1 MEQIA
6 LHQSQNSDV
15 ETIANLRAIVLRDD
29 LTRLGRFNEEK
40 VRQRF
45 RNAFD
50 PVHTWIIKAGSS
62 FIGCVAFKPILDGY
76 LVEHFYIHPDY
87 QGKGI
92 GSQVL
97 DYLLKQDD
105 VIGKRVTLNVL
116 QGSSAQRLYERF
128 GFKMDSEDLIDIYM
142 SVVAE
147 LNTNKC
153 TTAHSEVADSESE

>member
-1 MEQIA
+1 MEQIT
-6 LHQSQNSDV
+6 LHQSQNTDV

-45 RNAFD
+45 RDAFD

-76 LVEHFYIHPDY
+76 LLEHFYIHPNY

-97 DYLLKQDD
+97 DYLLKQDY

-116 QGSSAQRLYERF
+116 QESSAQSLYKRF
-128 GFKMDSEDLIDIYM
+128 GFKVDSEDPIDIYM

-147 LNTNKC
+147 FKTNQS
-153 TTAHSEVADSESE
+153 TTSLSEVDGSVVE

>member
-1 MEQIA
+1 MEQIT

-45 RNAFD
+45 RDAFD

-76 LVEHFYIHPDY
+76 LVEHFYIHPNY

-97 DYLLKQDD
+97 DYLLKQDY

-128 GFKMDSEDLIDIYM
+128 GFKVDSEDLIDIYM

-153 TTAHSEVADSESE
+153 TTALSEVDDSEIE

>member
-1 MEQIA
+1 MEQIT

-29 LTRLGRFNEEK
+29 LTRLRRFNEEK

-45 RNAFD
+45 RDAFD
-50 PVHTWIIKAGSS
+50 PVHTWIIKVGSS
-62 FIGCVAFKPILDGY
+62 FVGCVAFKPILDGY
-76 LVEHFYIHPDY
+76 LLEHFYIHPHY

-97 DYLLKQDD
+97 DYLLKQDY

-116 QGSSAQRLYERF
+116 QGSSAQSLYERF
-128 GFKMDSEDLIDIYM
+128 GFKVDSENLIDIYM

-147 LNTNKC
+147 LKTC
-153 TTAHSEVADSESE
+153 

>member
-1 MEQIA
+1 MEQIT
-6 LHQSQNSDV
+6 LQQSKNSDV
-15 ETIANLRAIVLRDD
+15 ETIANLRAIVLHDD
-29 LTRLGRFNEEK
+29 LTRLGRFDEEK

-45 RNAFD
+45 RDAFD
-50 PVHTWIIKAGSS
+50 PVHTWIIKVGSS

-76 LVEHFYIHPDY
+76 LVEHFYIHPNY

-97 DYLLKQDD
+97 KYLLKQDY

-128 GFKMDSEDLIDIYM
+128 GFKVDSEDLIDIYM
-142 SVVAE
+142 SMVAE

-153 TTAHSEVADSESE
+153 TAVLSEVDDSEIE

>member
-1 MEQIA
+1 MEQIT

-15 ETIANLRAIVLRDD
+15 EIIANLRAIVLHDD

-45 RNAFD
+45 RDAFD
-50 PVHTWIIKAGSS
+50 PVHTWIIKEDSS
-62 FIGCVAFKPILDGY
+62 FIGCIAFKPILDGY
-76 LVEHFYIHPDY
+76 LLEHFYIHPDH

-97 DYLLKQDD
+97 ENLLKQDY

-116 QGSSAQRLYERF
+116 QGSQAQRLYERF
-128 GFKMDSEDLIDIYM
+128 GFKVDSEDLIDIYM
-142 SVVAE
+142 SMVVE
-147 LNTNKC
+147 LNTNN
-153 TTAHSEVADSESE
+153 EIE

>member
-1 MEQIA
+1 MEQIT

-45 RNAFD
+45 RDAFD
-50 PVHTWIIKAGSS
+50 PVHTWIINADSS
-62 FIGCVAFKPILDGY
+62 FIGCIAFKPILDGY
-76 LVEHFYIHPDY
+76 LLEHFYIHPDY

-97 DYLLKQDD
+97 VYLLKQDY

-116 QGSSAQRLYERF
+116 QGSPAQRLYERF
-128 GFKMDSEDLIDIYM
+128 GFKVDSEDTIDIYM
-142 SVVAE
+142 SMVVE
-147 LNTNKC
+147 LNTNNE
-153 TTAHSEVADSESE
+153 TE

>member
-1 MEQIA
+1 MEQIT
-6 LHQSQNSDV
+6 LYQSQNSDV

-45 RNAFD
+45 RDAFD

-76 LVEHFYIHPDY
+76 LVEHFYIHPNY

-97 DYLLKQDD
+97 DYLLKQDY

-116 QGSSAQRLYERF
+116 QGSSAQKLYERF
-128 GFKMDSEDLIDIYM
+128 GFTVDNEDFIDIYM
-142 SVVAE
+142 SVVAG
-147 LNTNKC
+147 LKTNQ
-153 TTAHSEVADSESE
+153 